1 MMVNQKN
8 INELYSM
15 HQVLLEF
22 YGPLHW
28 WPGESSLEIM
38 VGAIL
43 TQNTNWQN
51 VSKAI
56 VKLKEEGLLAVTALF
71 QIKEEALASKIKS
84 CGYYNLKARR
94 LKNFINFFYCNYEG
108 SVEKLFSIDWKI
120 LREELLKINGIGP
133 ETADSILLYAGNKP
147 VFVVDAYTRRIFQRH
162 NYFSFQA
169 SYQEIQHFFM
179 AHLPQDHSLYNEF
192 HAQLVMLG
200 KNYCKKNTPHCLQC
214 PLSPFLN
221 LNKEISN
228 S

>member
-8 INELYSM
+8 SNELYSM

-22 YGPLHW
+22 YGSLHW

-56 VKLKEEGLLAVTALF
+56 EKMKEEGLLEVTALF
-71 QIKEEALASKIKS
+71 HMDEKSLGKIIKS

-94 LKNFINFFYCNYEG
+94 LKNFINFFYRNYGG
-108 SVEKLFSIDWKI
+108 SVERLFSVDWKI

-147 VFVVDAYTRRIFQRH
+147 IFVVDAYTRRIFHRH
-162 NYFSFQA
+162 NYFSFKA

-179 AHLPQDHSLYNEF
+179 VHLPQDHSVYNEF

-200 KNYCKKNTPHCLQC
+200 KDFCNKNNPLCSQC

-221 LNKEISN
+221 KKTSH